1 MNKKL
6 TYSIWVI
13 LTVITICSLFFAY
26 NSSKKVV
33 VVPKQNFGGANFFMD
48 NISQCP
54 DNVSVPDQFSCLYEL
69 AEATDKEVNT
79 LAEKLISQA
88 PIRLE
93 EITAKKTG
101 PVSFVYGGS
110 GFLTDLP
117 VQVKR
122 AQQAKDEYIKSVCNL
137 TSMTIYGGSGM
148 DLEQN
153 SCRYY
158 FTNEYLQILKSL
170 EGGLTV
176 VE

>member
-1 MNKKL
+1 MNKN
-6 TYSIWVI
+6 VI
-13 LTVITICSLFFAY
+13 YLICAVLLVVTICSLFFAY
-26 NSSKKVV
+26 NNSKNVA
-33 VVPKQNFGGANFFMD
+33 VVPKQNFGGANFFM
-48 NISQCP
+48 NNVSQCP

-69 AEATDKEVNT
+69 ADATDKEANT

-93 EITAKKTG
+93 EITIKKTG

-137 TSMTIYGGSGM
+137 TSMTIYAGSGM

-153 SCRYY
+153 ACRYY

-176 VE
+176 EE

>member
-1 MNKKL
+1 MNKAITYFIWIALL
-6 TYSIWVI
+6 TISAG
-13 LTVITICSLFFAY
+13 SLFFLY
-26 NSSKKVV
+26 DKPKNVV
-33 VVPKQNFGGANFFMD
+33 VAPEQVFGGANFFMD

-54 DNVSVPDQFSCLYEL
+54 NNVSVSEQFSCLYNL
-69 AEATDKEVNT
+69 ADATDKEANI

-88 PIRLE
+88 PIRLA
-93 EITAKKTG
+93 EITIKKTG

-110 GFLTDLP
+110 DFLINLP

-153 SCRYY
+153 ACKYY

-170 EGGLTV
+170 EGGLTTT
-176 VE
+176 E